1 MNAAPGKS
9 YPSRRRGPQAKTLTA
24 FLRAM
29 SSRMACRTPSA
40 AKCARNE
47 IDRVICGE
55 DGEPILGHRA
65 WIK

>member
-29 SSRMACRTPSA
+29 SSRMACRTPCA
-40 AKCARNE
+40 A
-47 IDRVICGE
+47 
-55 DGEPILGHRA
+55 
-65 WIK
+65 